1 MEVPHGEGLAN
12 PRPTVRGNVFA
23 GARGDRCCP
32 SQDRDRSIHR
42 SRLSKTRCALQIHT
56 HPELSFEE
64 LKTAA
69 KLAAEMRALEF
80 EVTEK
85 VGKTELVAI
94 YKLDILDN
102 SPEDAAILR
111 RWAAS

>member
-1 MEVPHGEGLAN
+1 ML
-12 PRPTVRGNVFA
+12 
-23 GARGDRCCP
+23 P

-69 KLAAEMRALEF
+69 RLAAEMRALEF

-94 YKLDILDN
+94 YKNGDGPTIMVRTELDALPMEEKTGLGLCKPRQDHLEW
-102 SPEDAAILR
+102 PGDFCGA
-111 RWAAS
+111 